1 MGEEA
6 WLASK
11 GVELEVLQDETCIQL
26 MTDFIEQ
33 KPELWNED
41 IGV

>member
-1 MGEEA
+1 LRDTGFKVDVVQDGECI
-6 WLASK
+6 
-11 GVELEVLQDETCIQL
+11 ELMAE
-26 MTDFIEQ
+26 FIKA

>member
-1 MGEEA
+1 MSIPTAMKAGRGLFCQADQE
-6 WLASK
+6 
-11 GVELEVLQDETCIQL
+11 
-26 MTDFIEQ
+26 FIKA